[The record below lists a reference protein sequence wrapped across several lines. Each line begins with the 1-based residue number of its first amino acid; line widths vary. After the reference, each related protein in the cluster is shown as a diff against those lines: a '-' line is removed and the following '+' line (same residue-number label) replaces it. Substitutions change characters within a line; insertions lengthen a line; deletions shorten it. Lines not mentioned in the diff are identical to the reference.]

1 MVKFSTAVLGFSR
14 VGPNRELKVAL
25 EKHWK
30 GQLDEVGLIQ
40 IANQVED
47 MAWAMQVEAGI
58 DKVTVGDFCLYDNVL
73 QWADWLGVVPAR
85 FQSMEGGMGRMFA
98 MARGVDGA
106 PALSK
111 SNRVFVSNITFTHS
125 DLSLSLLSFRHEE
138 MVDQQLPLHG
148 PRSRRDSWC
157 SRLRLYKL
165 PRKCQARY

>member
-14 VGPNRELKVAL
+14 MGPNRELKFAL

-30 GQLDEVGLIQ
+30 GQLDEAGLIQ
-40 IANQVED
+40 VANKVED
-47 MAWAMQVEAGI
+47 MTWAMEVEAGI

-85 FQSMEGGMGRMFA
+85 FQSMEGGMERMFA

-111 SNRVFVSNITFTHS
+111 SNQCSCPTLHLHTHS
-125 DLSLSLLSFRHEE
+125 NLAFIYSSFF
-138 MVDQQLPLHG
+138 
-148 PRSRRDSWC
+148 
-157 SRLRLYKL
+157 
-165 PRKCQARY
+165 

>member
-14 VGPNRELKVAL
+14 MGPNRELKFSL

-30 GQLDEVGLIQ
+30 GQLDEAGLIQ
-40 IANQVED
+40 VANDVED

-85 FQSMEGGMGRMFA
+85 FQSMEGGMERMFA

-111 SNRVFVSNITFTHS
+111 SNRVFVSNTTCLQALILY
-125 DLSLSLLSFRHEE
+125 LSLLSLLSFRHEE

-148 PRSRRDSWC
+148 PRSRRD
-157 SRLRLYKL
+157 
-165 PRKCQARY
+165 A